1 MKLATAVAAGLV
13 LASSAQAN
21 DFPKECSASLTA
33 LTISGVEA
41 FCKDLRVTNEG
52 GVLARETHTEG
63 RL

>member
-13 LASSAQAN
+13 LASPAQAD

-52 GVLARETHTEG
+52 GLLAEK
-63 RL
+63 L